1 MSLTKQPNW
10 LRALEIVTGLL
21 SIVAGAIVL
30 GFPGLGVA
38 TLVIL
43 LSIGLIFMGVRSIAP
58 AGFRSLSSGLKVLSV
73 ISGIMALIIAVLVV
87 LFPGYG
93 VLTLLV
99 FVSFGLIVYGVGRI
113 SLTYM
118 LKATA
123 GWIRGMSVAAGVIA
137 IILSVIVLLLPGL
150 ALLTF
155 AAVLSVALLVSGVE
169 MIISG
174 AIGRTWLGNLV
185 KAAQNEMKKD

>member
-1 MSLTKQPNW
+1 MSLLKQPGW

-21 SIVAGAIVL
+21 SIVAGAVVL

-43 LSIGLIFMGVRSIAP
+43 LSIGLLFMGIRSIALV
-58 AGFRSLSSGLKVLSV
+58 GFRSISLGQKALSA
-73 ISGIMALIIAVLVV
+73 ISGIIALILAVLVV

-93 VLTLLV
+93 VLTLLT
-99 FVSFGLIVYGVGRI
+99 FVLFGLIVYGVGRI
-113 SLTYM
+113 FLAYM

-123 GWIRGMSVAAGVIA
+123 GWIRGMIVATGVIA

-169 MIISG
+169 MIVSG

-185 KAAQNEMKKD
+185 KAAENEMKKS